1 MTSAIKYIFAIPIF
15 LACLSGAAQEKRDS
29 LKLASGTKKPV
40 PDSLTVK
47 EYSDDYLDTV
57 KIEKKFIL
65 NDYSS
70 IGIEYG
76 VSMNQMWFTPT
87 MTQQMFVC
95 PNTIGVFYTKYHSNI
110 RLVFAILQRAINSR
124 KIKKPAL
131 RKPLKGRLR

>member
-1 MTSAIKYIFAIPIF
+1 MTSAIKYIFAILMF

-29 LKLASGTKKPV
+29 LKLAPGTRKLV

-47 EYSDDYLDTV
+47 EYSNDYLDTV

-95 PNTIGVFYTKYHSNI
+95 PNTIV
-110 RLVFAILQRAINSR
+110 
-124 KIKKPAL
+124 
-131 RKPLKGRLR
+131 

>member
-76 VSMNQMWFTPT
+76 
-87 MTQQMFVC
+87 
-95 PNTIGVFYTKYHSNI
+95 
-110 RLVFAILQRAINSR
+110 SR